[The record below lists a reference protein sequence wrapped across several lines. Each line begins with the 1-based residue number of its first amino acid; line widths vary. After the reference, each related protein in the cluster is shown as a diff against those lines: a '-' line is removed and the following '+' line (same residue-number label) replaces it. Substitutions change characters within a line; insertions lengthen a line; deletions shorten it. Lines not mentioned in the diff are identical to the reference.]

1 MFVFASCEGC
11 TGAEPMSPQVSREAL
26 LNLTPLLLASNT
38 HAAFVWCV
46 NGCLA
51 VATALTLDTVLHSAR
66 VELRSH
72 SGAGDVLLVIS
83 HS

>member
-38 HAAFVWCV
+38 HAAFV
-46 NGCLA
+46 
-51 VATALTLDTVLHSAR
+51 
-66 VELRSH
+66 
-72 SGAGDVLLVIS
+72 
-83 HS
+83 